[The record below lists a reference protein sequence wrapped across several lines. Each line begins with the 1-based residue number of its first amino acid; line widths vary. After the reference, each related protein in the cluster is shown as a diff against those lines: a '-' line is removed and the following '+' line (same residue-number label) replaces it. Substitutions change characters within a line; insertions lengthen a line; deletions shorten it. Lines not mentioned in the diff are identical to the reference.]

1 MRYYLG
7 LDNGGTTTKAALY
20 DEKGNEK
27 GFASVDTRMLTP
39 RPGFTERDMDE
50 MWEANCAVIREVLK
64 KTGIKGSQ
72 IRAIA
77 ICGHGKGLYLWGKD
91 DRPVRNGIIST
102 DNRAWEYPIK
112 WRQDGTE
119 KKAFEM
125 TCQHVLACQPVALL
139 AWLKDHEPEIM
150 DSIKYVFACKDYVRF
165 RLTGE
170 AWAEMTDYSGTSL
183 MNLHTRQY
191 DPRIL
196 ELFGLSELMDALPP
210 LRLSTDICG
219 TVTAEAARKTG
230 LLEGTPVAGGMFDID
245 ACALA
250 AHVAD
255 EDHVCMIAGTWSIN
269 EFIRRTPVLDG
280 TVMMNSLF
288 CIPEYYLIEECSP
301 TSAGNNEWFL
311 KTLMPEF
318 IREEKLAGRVPYREI
333 DRMVESIPPTE
344 FCPVFLPFLMASN
357 VHPNAKGSFVGMSS
371 YHTRSHLLRSVY
383 EGIAFS
389 HRQHYDKLEKCMER
403 EPKSIRLAGGAA
415 RSRVWT
421 QIFAD
426 VMKCPVET
434 VAVRET
440 GALGSAIAAAVA
452 VGDYADIKDALR
464 AMSRLAPAVMPNTGN
479 FESYDKKYDL
489 YRQTIDA
496 LDPVWDSY
504 QALMG

>member
-1 MRYYLG
+1 
-7 LDNGGTTTKAALY
+7 
-20 DEKGNEK
+20 
-27 GFASVDTRMLTP
+27 
-39 RPGFTERDMDE
+39 
-50 MWEANCAVIREVLK
+50 
-64 KTGIKGSQ
+64 
-72 IRAIA
+72 
-77 ICGHGKGLYLWGKD
+77 
-91 DRPVRNGIIST
+91 
-102 DNRAWEYPIK
+102 
-112 WRQDGTE
+112 
-119 KKAFEM
+119 
-125 TCQHVLACQPVALL
+125 
-139 AWLKDHEPEIM
+139 
-150 DSIKYVFACKDYVRF
+150 
-165 RLTGE
+165 
-170 AWAEMTDYSGTSL
+170 
-183 MNLHTRQY
+183 
-191 DPRIL
+191 
-196 ELFGLSELMDALPP
+196 
-210 LRLSTDICG
+210 
-219 TVTAEAARKTG
+219 
-230 LLEGTPVAGGMFDID
+230 MFDID

-311 KTLMPEF
+311 QTLMPEF
-318 IREEKLAGRVPYREI
+318 IREEKRAGRSPYQEI
-333 DRMVESIPPTE
+333 DRLVESIAPAE
-344 FCPVFLPFLMASN
+344 FCPIFLPFLMASN

-371 YHTRSHLLRSVY
+371 YHTRAHLLRSVF

-389 HRQHYDKLEKCMER
+389 HRYHYDKLKKCMDN

-479 FESYDKKYDL
+479 YEIYDRKYAL
-489 YRQTIDA
+489 YLKTIDA
-496 LDPVWDSY
+496 LDSVWDSY
-504 QALMG
+504 QELMG

>member
-1 MRYYLG
+1 M
-7 LDNGGTTTKAALY
+7 
-20 DEKGNEK
+20 
-27 GFASVDTRMLTP
+27 
-39 RPGFTERDMDE
+39 
-50 MWEANCAVIREVLK
+50 
-64 KTGIKGSQ
+64 
-72 IRAIA
+72 
-77 ICGHGKGLYLWGKD
+77 
-91 DRPVRNGIIST
+91 
-102 DNRAWEYPIK
+102 
-112 WRQDGTE
+112 
-119 KKAFEM
+119 
-125 TCQHVLACQPVALL
+125 
-139 AWLKDHEPEIM
+139 
-150 DSIKYVFACKDYVRF
+150 
-165 RLTGE
+165 
-170 AWAEMTDYSGTSL
+170 
-183 MNLHTRQY
+183 
-191 DPRIL
+191 
-196 ELFGLSELMDALPP
+196 
-210 LRLSTDICG
+210 
-219 TVTAEAARKTG
+219 
-230 LLEGTPVAGGMFDID
+230 EGTPVAGGMFDID

-280 TVMMNSLF
+280 YSYDELPF